1 MIGDLLKKQL
11 RIAVFTAVEVVTL
24 VVWLALALTATDV
37 LISILAI
44 AVLIVGFTIE
54 HLITFNVIHNRPL
67 FDFRGLPVA
76 QKAVVSLI
84 ETGIWVVWLVIAR
97 LDVFDGFEPVIAA
110 VVLTGLLII
119 EHTLSDNV
127 FTGKRLFER
136 IADRRTIGFSIIEGA
151 GAAIWLALIDIDLA
165 LVGIAVLAVASFIEH
180 NLAVNLALREDDETS
195 AERSVGDSSRR

>member
-1 MIGDLLKKQL
+1 MLNKQVG
-11 RIAVFTAVEVVTL
+11 IVVFTAVEVVTL
-24 VVWLALALTATDV
+24 VVWLALALIATDV

-44 AVLIVGFTIE
+44 VVLIVGFTIE
-54 HLITFNVIHNRPL
+54 HLITFNVIHNRSL

-84 ETGIWVVWLVIAR
+84 ETAIWVVWLVIAR

-165 LVGIAVLAVASFIEH
+165 LVGIAVLAAASFIEH
-180 NLAVNLALREDDETS
+180 NLAVNLALREDAETS
-195 AERSVGDSSRR
+195 TERSVGDSSRG

>member
-1 MIGDLLKKQL
+1 MLNKQV
-11 RIAVFTAVEVVTL
+11 RIVIFTAVEVVTL

-44 AVLIVGFTIE
+44 VVLIVGFTIE
-54 HLITFNVIHNRPL
+54 HLITFNVIHNRSL

-84 ETGIWVVWLVIAR
+84 ETAIWVVWLVIAR

-127 FTGKRLFER
+127 FTGKRLFGR

-195 AERSVGDSSRR
+195 AERSVGDSSRG

>member
-165 LVGIAVLAVASFIEH
+165 LVGIAVLAIASFIEH